1 MNVINTNQ
9 APLPE
14 KELTEAKPNVGVRKQ
29 IKIKSQSLDKKIA
42 VIGGIFFG
50 ELSDVEMRVLVELMA
65 YEQAQISLSP
75 MMSKSI
81 KTTLNLS
88 DSTFNV
94 SLSRLNKKKAI
105 NKVKSLIILSPIL
118 NGLSANNEWVIR
130 FESE

>member
-1 MNVINTNQ
+1 M
-9 APLPE
+9 
-14 KELTEAKPNVGVRKQ
+14 KQ
-29 IKIKSQSLDKKIA
+29 IKIKSQSLEKKIA

-50 ELSDVEMRVLVELMA
+50 ELSDMEMRVLIELIT
-65 YEQAQISLSP
+65 YEQPQISLSP